1 MKITAKQL
9 RTIIKEEI
17 QDVMGSREALA
28 ARGSPK
34 DITLRQVKGGMKIM
48 HPKTGRFE
56 TVESVVET
64 VESVE
69 FDRNENSYL
78 VTFIG
83 DPSSVKQ
90 PPPWWASSPDQKV
103 MALVLPTDR

>member
-9 RTIIKEEI
+9 RTIIKEVI
-17 QDVMGSREALA
+17 QESMGSREALA

-34 DITLRQVKGGMKIM
+34 DTTLRKAVEDGMMIM
-48 HPKTGRFE
+48 HPKTGRF
-56 TVESVVET
+56 ET

-90 PPPWWASSPDQKV
+90 PPPWWAPSLDQKV
-103 MALVLPTDR
+103 LALVRPTGWYTNR

>member
-56 TVESVVET
+56 TVESV
-64 VESVE
+64 E